1 MPEIP
6 SDKIARRIVDAKGY
20 FYHFSV
26 KRTLKLEAIKKPE
39 KKYGNR
45 AAKSTHGKNA
55 LRKKCVFAI
64 FISLNIQLDVMG
76 NLKVFSGRSNRP
88 LAEKIVREL
97 GTVLGQCEIKTFS
110 DGEIWVKYTENIRG
124 SDVYIV
130 QSTNPPAENL
140 LELLIMIDAA
150 RRASARKVNAVIPYF
165 GYARQDRKDQ
175 PRVSITAKLV
185 ANLITHAGADR
196 VITMDLHAPQIQG
209 FFDIPVDHLYS
220 SAVLVKRFKRMHL
233 ANLAVASPDVGGI
246 KMARAYAK
254 RLEAD
259 LILIDKRRPRQNEAE
274 VMNII
279 GEARGKNILIVD
291 DLIDTAGTLCNA
303 VKALKDAGARE
314 VYAACTH
321 PVLSGSAVARITASA
336 LSKIVVT
343 DSLPLPKGCSKI
355 AEESVARI
363 FAEAIKRT
371 FKFKSISSL
380 FDVDK
385 G

>member
-1 MPEIP
+1 
-6 SDKIARRIVDAKGY
+6 
-20 FYHFSV
+20 
-26 KRTLKLEAIKKPE
+26 
-39 KKYGNR
+39 
-45 AAKSTHGKNA
+45 
-55 LRKKCVFAI
+55 
-64 FISLNIQLDVMG
+64 MG

-88 LAEKIVREL
+88 LAERIAKD
-97 GTVLGQCEIKTFS
+97 LGQPLGRCDIKSFS
-110 DGEIWVKYTENIRG
+110 DGEIWVKFNDNIRG
-124 SDVYIV
+124 CDVYLV

-140 LELLIMIDAA
+140 LELLVMMDAA

-175 PRVSITAKLV
+175 PRVSITAKLI
-185 ANLITHAGADR
+185 ANLITQAGADR
-196 VITMDLHAPQIQG
+196 IITMDLHAPQIQG

-220 SAVLVKRFKRMHL
+220 SALLVTHFKKMKL

-259 LILIDKRRPRQNEAE
+259 LIVIDKRRPKANEAE

-279 GEARGKNILIVD
+279 GDVRGKNILIVD
-291 DLIDTAGTLCNA
+291 DLVDTAGTLCNA
-303 VKALKDAGARE
+303 VTALKKAGAKD

-321 PVLSGSAVARITASA
+321 PILSGNALEKINSSGLKRI
-336 LSKIVVT
+336 LVT
-343 DSLPLPKGCSKI
+343 DSVPLKKQSKVI
-355 AEESVARI
+355 VTESVGKI
-363 FAEAIKRT
+363 FSEAIKRS
-371 FKFKSISSL
+371 FKYMSISSL